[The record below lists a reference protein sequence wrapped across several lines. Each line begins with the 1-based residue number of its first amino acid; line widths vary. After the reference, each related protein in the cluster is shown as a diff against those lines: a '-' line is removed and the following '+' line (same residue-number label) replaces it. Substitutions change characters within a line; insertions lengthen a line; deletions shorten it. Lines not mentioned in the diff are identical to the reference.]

1 MENINNREKL
11 GQKASFVAIFGNVF
25 LTVFN
30 FLVGFLSGSTAL
42 VAEVTHTLSD
52 VITSILAYAG
62 FRIGM
67 KPADEEHLYG
77 HGRAEPIVG
86 LMIVVF
92 LGIIAFEIISEVYKK
107 IVLGEALT
115 PPGLIAAVMAL
126 IGIFVNYI
134 MTNYLVKTGK
144 KINSP
149 VLIADGRHQSVDIFS
164 CAAVLVG
171 VIGSRFGFTFLDPL
185 VAIFIA
191 IMVLKTAFTLARD
204 NLNTIMGKIP
214 YPKIVED
221 LKSLALS
228 VEDVKGVHDI
238 KINNMGPYSSAE
250 LHIELDKDLTL
261 QKSQKIA
268 DQVEKLIIN
277 KIKIIKLVT
286 VHTDP
291 AETECEPKNDK

>member
-1 MENINNREKL
+1 M
-11 GQKASFVAIFGNVF
+11 
-25 LTVFN
+25 FN
-30 FLVGFLSGSTAL
+30 FLIGFLSGSTAL
-42 VAEVTHTLSD
+42 VAEGTHTLSD

-149 VLIADGRHQSVDIFS
+149 VLIADGRHQSVDIFF

-261 QKSQKIA
+261 QKSHKIA

>member
-1 MENINNREKL
+1 M
-11 GQKASFVAIFGNVF
+11 
-25 LTVFN
+25 FN
-30 FLVGFLSGSTAL
+30 FLIGFLSGSTAL
-42 VAEVTHTLSD
+42 VAEGTHTLSD
-52 VITSILAYAG
+52 VITSVLAYVG
-62 FRIGM
+62 FKMGM

-86 LMIVVF
+86 LIIAVF
-92 LGIIAFEIISEVYKK
+92 LGIIAFEIITEVYKK

-115 PPGLIAAVMAL
+115 PSGLIAAVMAI
-126 IGIFVNYI
+126 IGIFINYI
-134 MTNYLVKTGK
+134 KTNYLINTGK

-214 YPKIVED
+214 YPKS
-221 LKSLALS
+221 LKILN
-228 VEDVKGVHDI
+228 H
-238 KINNMGPYSSAE
+238 
-250 LHIELDKDLTL
+250 
-261 QKSQKIA
+261 
-268 DQVEKLIIN
+268 
-277 KIKIIKLVT
+277 
-286 VHTDP
+286 
-291 AETECEPKNDK
+291 